1 MEKHMKN
8 GIIYSE
14 ENLRLIARLPEWI
27 QELQDDYPNT
37 VKNTAFDWDKPPIP
51 ERFLVEEIEIYYSD
65 SASGPDISIYD
76 GTLDSFN
83 PREPEDSPFVIQVYI
98 GGEVK
103 PEGTPW
109 SGFAY
114 IQVEGCVLLDKIGVP
129 LDGRG
134 LIPEVL
140 LSPDVFLQTVIN
152 NKLVEYD
159 NSSEGDDRW
168 EITF

>member
-1 MEKHMKN
+1 MRKEMKN
-8 GIIYSE
+8 GIIYNE
-14 ENLRLIARLPEWI
+14 ENLRLISRLPQWI

-37 VKNTAFDWDKPPIP
+37 VKNTSIYWDKPPIP
-51 ERFLVEEIEIYYSD
+51 ERFHVEDIEVYYGD
-65 SASGPDISIYD
+65 TPEGPDICIYN
-76 GTLDSFN
+76 GVLDSFN
-83 PREPEDSPFVIQVYI
+83 PTSTPEDNPFVIKVFI
-98 GGEVK
+98 SGEVK

-134 LIPEVL
+134 LIPQVL

-152 NKLVEYD
+152 NKLVSNNEP
-159 NSSEGDDRW
+159 DDRW

>member
-14 ENLRLIARLPEWI
+14 NNLRLIARLPQWI

-37 VKNTAFDWDKPPIP
+37 IRNISMSWDKPPIP
-51 ERFLVEEIEIYYSD
+51 ERFLVEEIEIYYGDTSP
-65 SASGPDISIYD
+65 GPDISIEN
-76 GTLDSFN
+76 GVLDSFN
-83 PREPEDSPFVIQVYI
+83 LREPEDTPFVVKVYI
-98 GGEVK
+98 DGEVQ

-114 IQVEGCVLLDKIGVP
+114 IQVEGNVLLDKIGIP

-140 LSPDVFLQTVIN
+140 MSPDVFLQTVIKN
-152 NKLVEYD
+152 ELVKIDEP
-159 NSSEGDDRW
+159 DDRW
-168 EITF
+168 DITF